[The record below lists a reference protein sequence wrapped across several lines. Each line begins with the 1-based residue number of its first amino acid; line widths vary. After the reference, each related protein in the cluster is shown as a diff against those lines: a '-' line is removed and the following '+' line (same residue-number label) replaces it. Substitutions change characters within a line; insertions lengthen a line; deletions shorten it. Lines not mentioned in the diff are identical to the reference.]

1 MLTTSQAYKNIMQM
15 PVMESSMQIVID
27 DGTNSITLHDRDIV
41 SESFKINW
49 RASNNKT
56 LSLGTC
62 YASQLNFSAFRLVES
77 GIEGQYITITPT
89 VFYNIGGGNEEEI
102 PLGVYRCSEPVNYGK
117 TTAYECFDMMLNLD
131 KKITSRFTG
140 TPYNVLTFICSAC
153 GVTLGNTSQQISAM
167 VNGSQSLVIDPNQ
180 VANYRDALSY
190 VSMVLGGY
198 AQFGRDGK
206 LYVRQF
212 HTTADMT
219 LPRKRRES
227 SSFAGYRTMF
237 AGVKCRFLASQ
248 NFYPYEYDNPDMD
261 VGVIVDLGD
270 VPIIE
275 GNEQLKHAVL
285 GNIYSAIQNLVYD
298 PCEIDYAGDPSIE
311 AGDMI
316 ATPDRFGYTKN
327 LCLTSVTFAWH
338 ARGSALV
345 SEGANPEMG
354 LVTTKAKKTAQAIDN
369 STTQNEVITATFVNA
384 DTIAVG
390 SASESEITNIKFTV
404 NKDLTAIFGAE
415 IPVYSDGDGYLTIT
429 YENNGVDGDVVTA
442 QIHEGYN
449 LVTLVNHM
457 SYDAGSVVIL
467 TLDAQTSAIGSGTAP
482 SVTIAQ
488 DKIRSYI
495 FAQGIEVEAPWDGI
509 IVIAERV
516 PYVASVM
523 AMYGITES
531 VSVEALS
538 PEGATLSEVVE
549 AVTSGSQV
557 YGISDTMSL
566 SLEYGDWVLK
576 MGMGHLMGMG
586 RMLAPYSQT

>member
-1 MLTTSQAYKNIMQM
+1 MLNTSQAYKKLMNA
-15 PVMESSMQIVID
+15 PSMESNIELVIS
-27 DGTNSITLHDRDIV
+27 DGTNTITLHDKDIV
-41 SESFKINW
+41 SESLSVNW
-49 RASNNKT
+49 RSSNNKT

-62 YASQLNFSAFRLVES
+62 YASQLNFSAFRFVET
-77 GIEGQYITITPT
+77 GIEGQYITVTPT
-89 VFYNIGGGNEEEI
+89 LYYNLGGGNEEAI
-102 PLGVYRCSEPVNYGK
+102 PLGVFRCSEPINYGK
-117 TTAYECFDMMLNLD
+117 TTAYECYDFMLNLD

-140 TPYNVLTFICSAC
+140 TPFNVLTYICEQC
-153 GVTLGNTSQQISAM
+153 DVVMGNTSQQIGAM
-167 VNGSQSLVIDPNQ
+167 VNGSQTLTIDPNQ
-180 VANYRDALSY
+180 VANFRDALSY
-190 VSMVLGGY
+190 ISMVLGGF
-198 AQFGRDGK
+198 ALFGRDGK

-212 HTTADMT
+212 HQTADMT
-219 LPRKRRES
+219 LARKRRET
-227 SSFAGYRTMF
+227 SSFAGYQTRF
-237 AGVKCRFLASQ
+237 AGVKCRFLANQ

-261 VGVIVDLGD
+261 YGVVIDLGD

-285 GNIYSAIQNLVYD
+285 GNIYSAIQSLVYD
-298 PCEIDYAGDPSIE
+298 PCEIEYAGDPSIE

-316 ATPDRFGYTKN
+316 ATPDKFGYTKN
-327 LCLTSVTFAWH
+327 LCLTSVTFKWH
-338 ARGSALV
+338 ATGSALV

-354 LVTTKAKKTAQAIDN
+354 RVTTKAKKTAQAIDN

-384 DTIAVG
+384 DLIAVG
-390 SASESEITNIKFTV
+390 SASETEITNIKFTV

-415 IPVYSDGDGYLTIT
+415 IPLYSDGEGYITIT
-429 YENNGVDGDVVTA
+429 YENNGVDGDSVVA

-457 SYDAGSVVIL
+457 YYEAGSVIIL

-482 SVTIAQ
+482 SVTIDQ

-509 IVIAERV
+509 IIIAERV

-531 VSVEALS
+531 VSVEAKN
-538 PEGATLSEVVE
+538 PAGASLSEVVD
-549 AVTSGSQV
+549 AITSGSQV

-566 SLEYGDWVLK
+566 ELKYGDWVLR
-576 MGMGHLMGMG
+576 MGMGHRMGMG
-586 RMLAPYSQT
+586 RMLAPYQVT

>member
-15 PVMESSMQIVID
+15 PVMESCMEIVID
-27 DGTNSITLHDRDIV
+27 DGTNQITLQDRDIV

-49 RASNNKT
+49 RASNNRT

-62 YASQLNFSAFRLVES
+62 YASQLNFSAFKLVEA

-89 VFYNIGGGNEEEI
+89 VYYNIGGGNEEVI
-102 PLGVYRCSEPVNYGK
+102 PLGVYRCSAPVNYGK

-140 TPYNVLTFICSAC
+140 TPYNMLTYICGEC
-153 GVTLGNTSQQISAM
+153 DVELGNTSQQIGAM

-180 VANYRDALSY
+180 VANFRDAVSY
-190 VSMVLGGY
+190 ISMILGGY

-206 LYVRQF
+206 LYIRQF
-212 HTTADMT
+212 HTTPDMT

-227 SSFAGYRTMF
+227 SSFAGYRTQF

-270 VPIIE
+270 IPILE

-285 GNIYSAIQNLVYD
+285 GNIYSAIQTLVYD

-338 ARGSALV
+338 SKGSALV

-390 SASESEITNIKFTV
+390 SAEETEITNLKFTV

-415 IPVYSDGDGYLTIT
+415 IPVYSDGEGYLTIT
-429 YENNGVDGDVVTA
+429 YENNGVDGDSVVA

-457 SYDAGSVVIL
+457 HYDAGSVIIL

-509 IVIAERV
+509 IIIAERV
-516 PYVASVM
+516 SYVDALL
-523 AMYGITES
+523 ALYGITDT
-531 VSVEALS
+531 VSVVAEEPQSAS
-538 PEGATLSEVVE
+538 ISEVVN
-549 AVTSGSQV
+549 VITSGSQTIP
-557 YGISDTMSL
+557 ISDTML
-566 SLEYGDWVLK
+566 VSLEYGDWVLR
-576 MGMGHLMGMG
+576 MGMGIRMGMG
-586 RMLAPYSQT
+586 RNLAPYQVT